1 MSLNKP
7 SRLLILVVAA
17 LASAICV
24 IFYGGEQ
31 VLALVGVLLL
41 EGLVQ
46 LAYFAACFVIGR
58 PFLKRL
64 APSTCNTVFG
74 IVTSTALGFG
84 LVGFLTLALGLAGW
98 LTTPSAWA
106 MLLIPTAVA
115 AFDLRDLTKH
125 NSALG
130 EALRRPSSGSWLWV
144 VGAFLL
150 TIPAIGA
157 ALPPGFLWRPDDPH
171 PYDVLL
177 YHLQV
182 PREWFEA
189 GRITGLHHNVYS
201 YFPFN
206 LEMHFL
212 LANLLRGGSR
222 EAMYQCQY
230 FSLSL
235 TLLAGLGLWG
245 WVRHRFPPA
254 AAAVAA
260 LAVWMLPWSLMLA
273 CVAYNESAMLLFGM
287 LAAGWFFTALGSE
300 KPVREALLAGI
311 FCGLAAGTKLTGV
324 PMLLLGLPA
333 AGVIAGG
340 LHHLKKTTTISIV
353 VVVAGSASLSPWLI
367 RNTAWT
373 GNPVFPLEMPLLGKA
388 HFTDVQVERW
398 ERAHQPAAAHKA
410 WSVRFDRSIA
420 QIALN
425 WRFAYIFFPLAI
437 AGAALAWRRSDARAA
452 ILLILLMLAFWLLT
466 THLMGR
472 FFVLA
477 IVPAAFL
484 IGMLPGHWLTA
495 ARILIPLAGIYC
507 YIGPNLLMD
516 DLSKSQNVHQLFDWY
531 ARFGRSGAYGLAKY
545 SIIDPPE
552 LRAMLDKPGE
562 IVMVGDVQVFS
573 KEPGERGHL
582 VYRSVF
588 DLVTDN
594 RDPIDI
600 YYGPAGTKCPPDANI
615 IMDLG
620 ECRRLSRTYFDVPKA
635 EPPPDGR
642 YRSLFVIGD

>member
-1 MSLNKP
+1 MSLTKP
-7 SRLLILVVAA
+7 SRLLVLMVAA
-17 LASAICV
+17 LASAVCV
-24 IFYGGEQ
+24 IIYGGEQ
-31 VLALVGVLLL
+31 FLALLSVLLL

-46 LAYFAACFVIGR
+46 FVYFAGCFIIGR
-58 PFLKRL
+58 PAIKRL
-64 APSTCNTVFG
+64 TPAVRDTVFG
-74 IVTSTALGFG
+74 AITAAALGFG
-84 LVGFLTLALGLAGW
+84 LIGFITLALGLAGW
-98 LTTPSAWA
+98 LTSTTAWA
-106 MLLIPTAVA
+106 MLLILTALTA
-115 AFDLRDLTKH
+115 LDLRDLTKR
-125 NSALG
+125 NFDVG
-130 EALRRPSSGSWLWV
+130 QTLRKPSTGGWLWV
-144 VGAFLL
+144 VAAFLL

-157 ALPPGFLWRPDDPH
+157 ALPPGFLWRPEDPH

-206 LEMHFL
+206 LEMHYL
-212 LANLLRGGSR
+212 LANFLRGGSR

-235 TLLAGLGLWG
+235 TILAGLGLWG
-245 WVRHRFPPA
+245 WVRQRFSPTA
-254 AAAVAA
+254 ATVAA
-260 LAVWMLPWSLMLA
+260 LAVWVLPWSLMLA

-287 LAAGWFFTALGSE
+287 LAAGWFFAAMRSD
-300 KPVREALLAGI
+300 KPARDAILAGI

-333 AGVIAGG
+333 AGMIAGG
-340 LHHLKKTTTISIV
+340 LGNLKKTATIAVLVIA
-353 VVVAGSASLSPWLI
+353 AGSAALSPWLI

-373 GNPVFPLEMPLLGKA
+373 GNPVFPLEMPLLGKG

-398 ERAHQPAAAHKA
+398 ERAHQPAATHKA
-410 WSVRFDRSIA
+410 WPVRWDRSVR

-425 WRFAYIFFPLAI
+425 WRYAYIFFPLA
-437 AGAALAWRRSDARAA
+437 AAAAVIAWRRSDARAA
-452 ILLILLMLAFWLLT
+452 VLLILLMLAFWLVT

-477 IVPAAFL
+477 IVPAGFL
-484 IGMLPGHWLTA
+484 IGMLPGRWLSV
-495 ARILIPLAGIYC
+495 ARILIPAAGIFC

-531 ARFGRSGAYGLAKY
+531 ARFGRDGVYGLPKY
-545 SIIDPPE
+545 AIIDPPE
-552 LRAMLDKPGE
+552 LRAMLEKPGDV
-562 IVMVGDVQVFS
+562 VMVGDVQVFS
-573 KEPGERGHL
+573 KEPGEHSRL

-588 DLVTDN
+588 DLVTDG

-600 YYGPAGTKCPPDANI
+600 CYGPAGVKCPAEANVI
-615 IMDLG
+615 IDLG
-620 ECRRLSRTYFDVPKA
+620 ECGRLSRTYFDVPNV
-635 EPPPDGR
+635 ETPPDGR
-642 YRSLFVIGD
+642 YRSLLVIGK